1 MKKLVSLMALC
12 TVLLGAVALG
22 GCGTKPAKGSVW
34 KMTKATA
41 EGKTVPLEGV
51 SYYCFHSD
59 GYFYT
64 AAKVGKLP
72 LAASKNGKYTINA
85 KTITIEGWGTALS
98 YTIKGNKM
106 TLKHPEGATYEL
118 EKVSAPTEDEIK
130 KAVVKQ

>member
-12 TVLLGAVALG
+12 TVLLGAVALV

-34 KMTKATA
+34 KMTKATV
-41 EGKTVPLEGV
+41 EGQTVPLEGV

-59 GYFYT
+59 GNAYH
-64 AAKVGKLP
+64 ASKADKLP
-72 LAASKNGKYTINA
+72 LTAVKLGTYTIGS
-85 KTITIEGWGTALS
+85 KTITINGDALS

-118 EKVSAPTEDEIK
+118 EKVSTPTEDEIK
-130 KAVVKQ
+130 KAVGKQ